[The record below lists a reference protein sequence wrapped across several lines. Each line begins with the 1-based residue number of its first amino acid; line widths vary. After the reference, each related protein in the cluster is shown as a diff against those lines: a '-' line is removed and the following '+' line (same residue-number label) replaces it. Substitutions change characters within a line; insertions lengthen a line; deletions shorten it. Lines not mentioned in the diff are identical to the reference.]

1 MAIFSKSSYPHKWRK
16 VRKMKSD
23 FEKIIRN
30 KAKSTI
36 TTLLIL
42 TMLISTLTIANS
54 AQAQTTLPSGT
65 VATNLQ
71 EGGGIHPLPAGA
83 NPDYTTETHAFL
95 SFRPNPVGVNQ
106 VILVNLWVTP
116 AIHVSRY
123 FKDFQVTITM
133 PNGEIEKVIMDSYR
147 ADGTAWFEWIVDQVG
162 EWKIK
167 FDFPGAYY
175 PAGNYTT
182 QPGAFGGAGNVTFPT
197 SAWYKPSSSPERTL
211 IVQEEIVPSW
221 PESKLPTDYW
231 TRPVHVENRE
241 WWTISGNW
249 PATGYVGGDSQWDS
263 LYPDTNT
270 RWSARHKFTPWV
282 QGPESAHIVW
292 KRQGSIAGL
301 IGGQAG
307 QYGLTANPGTPN
319 IVYAGRVYETITKV
333 TKTLIN
339 GTYYD
344 SPASVWRCYDL
355 RTGEIYWEQTG
366 ITNPPTLIEYT
377 APSQSEVPGAEAA
390 GTWSVN
396 LMFLSTSRIIK
407 YNPWTGAVT
416 ANVSLSITPSLS
428 SVLFYR
434 QPSARNEFPLVL
446 SIQDMGVAAGADRYR
461 LINWTTSGTSTNFA
475 TRIHSNTT
483 YQRSSLPTLIDFESG
498 YAATVSGVSQAG
510 VFMGMNLTGI
520 DLWTGRTLWSKNI
533 SEPVY
538 SGSCDIVD
546 HGTLA
551 VLSDRG
557 YYVGTDLAT
566 GAQKW
571 VSDTMHYPWTASG
584 FGGYSAMSAYGMF
597 FRESYDGI
605 YAFNWT
611 TGKIMWHYEAPA
623 VSQYETPYTGHND
636 TTVYPFYSFGVGGI
650 IADGK
655 FYTWTYEHTE
665 SWPVTRG
672 WGIHAIDVFT
682 GKGVWNLTG
691 CMIPRLIADGYLI
704 GANSYDGYLYF
715 IGKGESKTTVT
726 ATPSV
731 NTKGASVLIQG
742 TVLDQSPAQPGTPCV
757 SEASMKTQMDY
768 LHMQLPID
776 GVWHKDQMTG
786 VNVVLTAIDQ
796 NGNPH
801 EIGIVT
807 TSAYY
812 GTYEIAWTPPIEG
825 TYKIIASFEGD
836 ASYSSSG
843 ASTSIAITAAP
854 ETTPAP
860 TQVVQA
866 ISASEFYTSIAVVAA
881 GIIIAVVLVG
891 VLILRKRP

>member
-1 MAIFSKSSYPHKWRK
+1 L
-16 VRKMKSD
+16 
-23 FEKIIRN
+23 KISAN
-30 KAKSTI
+30 KIKLSVTTI
-36 TTLLIL
+36 LIL
-42 TMLISTLTIANS
+42 TMILSIMPLTMPAK
-54 AQAQTTLPSGT
+54 AQTTLPTGT

-71 EGGGIHPLPAGA
+71 EGGGIHPLPSGVT
-83 NPDYTTETHAFL
+83 PDFTTETFAFL
-95 SFRPNPVGVNQ
+95 SFRPNPVGINQ
-106 VILVNLWVTP
+106 IILVNLWVTP
-116 AIHVSRY
+116 AIHPSRY
-123 FKDFQVTITM
+123 FKDFKVTITM
-133 PNGEIEKVIMDSYR
+133 PNGEVEEVVMDSYR
-147 ADGTAWFEWIVDQVG
+147 ADGTAWFEWLVDQIG

-182 QPGAFGGAGNVTFPT
+182 AAGAFGGSGNVTFPT
-197 SAWYKPSSSPERTL
+197 SAYYKPSSSPERTL
-211 IVQEEIVPSW
+211 VVQEETVASW
-221 PESKLPTDYW
+221 PPSTLPTDYW

-249 PATGYVGGDSQWDS
+249 PATGYVGGDAQWNT
-263 LYPDTNT
+263 LYPNTNT

-282 QGPESAHIVW
+282 QGPNSGHILW

-307 QYGLTANPGTPN
+307 QFGLTSSPGTPN
-319 IVYAGRVYETITKV
+319 IIYAGRCYQTLTKV
-333 TKTLIN
+333 AKTVIN

-344 SPASVWRCYDL
+344 SPVSVWQCYDL

-377 APSQSEVPGAEAA
+377 SPSTSEVPGAEAA
-390 GTWSVN
+390 GTWSVS
-396 LMFLSTSRIIK
+396 LLYLSTSRILK

-416 ANVSLSITPSLS
+416 TNVSLSVTPSLS
-428 SVLFYR
+428 SATFYR
-434 QPSARNEFPLVL
+434 QPSKRGEFPMVL
-446 SIQDMGVAAGADRYR
+446 SIQNIGNSSQPNYR
-461 LINWTTSGTSTNFA
+461 LINWTTSGTSTNF
-475 TRIHSNTT
+475 TSRIHSNTT
-483 YQRSSLPTLIDFESG
+483 YARSSLPTLIDFETG
-498 YAATVSGVSQAG
+498 YAAAVSGISQAG

-520 DLWTGRTLWSKNI
+520 NLWTGQTIWTKNI

-546 HGTLA
+546 HGILA

-566 GAQKW
+566 GAEKW
-571 VSDTMHYPWTASG
+571 ISDKMHYPWTASG

-597 FRESYDGI
+597 YRESYDGI

-611 TGKIMWHYEAPA
+611 NGKIVWHYEAPA
-623 VSQYETPYTGHND
+623 VSQYETPYTGYND
-636 TTVYPFYSFGVGGI
+636 TTVYPFYSFGVGGQ

-691 CMIPRLIADGYLI
+691 SMIPTLIADGYLI
-704 GANSYDGYLYF
+704 GANNYDGYMYV
-715 IGKGESKTTVT
+715 IGKGQSKTTVT

-731 NTKGASVLIQG
+731 TAKGSTVLIQG
-742 TVLDQSPAQPGTPCV
+742 IVLDQSPAQPDTPCV
-757 SEASMKTQMDY
+757 SKESMKTQMDY

-786 VNVVLTAIDQ
+786 VDVVLTAIDQ

-801 EIGIVT
+801 EIGKVT

-812 GTYEIAWTPPIEG
+812 GTFEIAWTPPIEG

-836 ASYSSSG
+836 ASYGSSG
-843 ASTSIAITAAP
+843 ASTSVAISAAP
-854 ETTPAP
+854 VEPTPTA
-860 TQVVQA
+860 TSTIQA
-866 ISASEFYTSIAVVAA
+866 LSASEFYTSIAAVAA
-881 GIIIAVVLVG
+881 AIIIVIIAIG
-891 VLILRKRP
+891 VLLLRKRP